1 MKYCQKYEVL
11 KNTSLK
17 RGLIL
22 DQFQPLLGRGRR
34 VGASPGLQAGDR
46 CALSAES
53 SPQGHQIPSFPLST
67 PGTSLPAH
75 DGDLV
80 TLLVEIN

>member
-11 KNTSLK
+11 KTTSLEK
-17 RGLIL
+17 DLIF
-22 DQFQPLLGRGRR
+22 DQFQPLLRRGRQ

-53 SPQGHQIPSFPLST
+53 RLQGHHIPSFAPPPPQGLH
-67 PGTSLPAH
+67 SLPMT
-75 DGDLV
+75 V
-80 TLLVEIN
+80 I